1 MSISREI
8 LRLKGLRTDIRTK
21 LINMGLLPSDSN
33 ARLAE
38 CTEIFEKMY
47 GTTQDITKH
56 NYYMDVAGKH
66 YAKIE
71 DSNLVPSN
79 IKSGVKIF
87 GVTGTYSN
95 NSPALSYDPNN
106 KYYYGAPGAPAEMLP
121 SGTYD
126 GFSSFTFDASSGSN
140 LVADNIKDGVVIMGV
155 PGIMSY
161 NNFKI
166 GYWRGWDWGMYA
178 NATGDF
184 HCGADEWYCGA
195 SDHFKVLTV
204 PLLSLATNDA
214 LHATEFSTTD
224 LQIGRLTIFGRFSS
238 PGESHTVISME
249 FGKNL
254 YAANNTPYM
263 LIDVLGYRK
272 VHHLKGGGGYEI
284 KYAMNLDGKYSAYLQ
299 IRLGESFDYVGEHP
313 SSSIGR
319 YDGDVC
325 FDFNILDNY
334 PTDFQIEVIGE
345 SN

>member
-21 LINMGLLPSDSN
+21 LINMGLLPSDST

-38 CTEIFEKMY
+38 CTEIFENMY

-106 KYYYGAPGAPAEMLP
+106 IYYYGTPGAPAEMLP

-126 GFSSFTFDASSGSN
+126 GFSFFTFDSTIGNN
-140 LVADNIKDGVVIMGV
+140 LLGGIHIKDGVTIMGIH
-155 PGIMSY
+155 GYLSY
-161 NNFKI
+161 NYFKI
-166 GYWRGWDWGMYA
+166 GYWRGQNWGQD
-178 NATGDF
+178 ATNEF
-184 HCGADEWYCGA
+184 ECGAFNFYNGG
-195 SDHFKVLTV
+195 SVLIV
-204 PLLSLATNDA
+204 PLLSLNDNDVLYATD
-214 LHATEFSTTD
+214 FSTMD
-224 LQIGRLTIFGRFSS
+224 LQIGRLTLFSPYTA
-238 PGESHTVISME
+238 PGESGLVVSME
-249 FGKNL
+249 FGKDL
-254 YAANNTPYM
+254 YAANNTPYI
-263 LIDVLGYRK
+263 LLDVLGYRK
-272 VHHLKGGGGYEI
+272 VHHLEAIDSKYEI
-284 KYAMNLDGKYSAYLQ
+284 IYATDLAGRFRSYLK
-299 IRLGESFDYVGEHP
+299 IELGTHFQYANDPLHP
-313 SSSIGR
+313 SSTITVYKGEPR
-319 YDGDVC
+319 
-325 FDFNILDNY
+325 FDFHTYDPY
-334 PTDFQIEVIGE
+334 STDFQIEVIGE

>member
-21 LINMGLLPSDSN
+21 LINMGLLPSDST

-38 CTEIFEKMY
+38 CTEIFENMY
-47 GTTQDITKH
+47 GTTQDITRH
-56 NYYMDVAGKH
+56 NYYIDVANKH

-71 DSNLVPSN
+71 DPNLVPSN

-106 KYYYGAPGAPAEMLP
+106 IYYYGAPGAPADMLP

-126 GFSSFTFDASSGSN
+126 GFSSFTFDTSSGSN
-140 LVADNIKDGVVIMGV
+140 LVSDNIKDGVVIMGV
-155 PGIMSY
+155 PGNMSY

-166 GYWRGWDWGMYA
+166 AYWNGWDWGNYA

-184 HCGADEWYCGA
+184 RCGLSEPYCGA
-195 SDHFKVLTV
+195 GDHYKTLIV
-204 PLLSLATNDA
+204 PLVSLRTNEA
-214 LHATEFSTTD
+214 VPATEISTTD
-224 LQIGRLTIFGRFSS
+224 LQFGQLSIFGRFSS

-254 YAANNTPYM
+254 YAPDNTPYT

-272 VHHLKGGGGYEI
+272 VHHLKAHWGIYNI
-284 KYAMNLDGKYSAYLQ
+284 TYATNLDGKYSAYL
-299 IRLGESFDYVGEHP
+299 RLSLDKAFYNYVGETP
-313 SSSIGR
+313 SSDIGV

-325 FDFNILDNY
+325 FDFNIFDTY
-334 PTDFQIEVIGE
+334 PTNFQIEVIW
-345 SN
+345 